1 MDTEGKKTVVF
12 VDQAHFT
19 KGADEVYQLLGAQ
32 AVAQLKLQLEA
43 MIDAALHAAGIAI
56 EGLHR
61 ESTGDGVMLI
71 LANPEQSCQF
81 AEALHRAAARYNQ
94 SRPYPYAQRHFR
106 IGIYTDHLSFIHT
119 VDEKATARPI
129 AGGMAP
135 AFAQRLETAC
145 RTGEVLICPQTWTA
159 LPSLMQQQYGPKQK
173 VRGKAHD
180 RTLWAHRHKVIEPAP
195 WDKPGVLSKFQQVPL
210 WHSAPLLGL
219 LLVGLCAI
227 FVIPRLADQATHQ
240 RPAPPTPS
248 VPSSAEPPMPLATP
262 YALSLALGATGLAV
276 MAFGGLGHHAGHTGV
291 AHHMPG
297 HASLPGGHGHYDVS
311 LPSHGHGHS
320 HLFGGKF
327 WGLLSPRVAFSFLVG
342 AGASGL
348 LLGRWLSEPLVAVGA
363 LAGGVLF
370 ERYVVTPIW
379 NGLLRFASAP
389 ARTLEQAVFEVA
401 RAATD
406 FDAQGQGLI
415 TIELDGQ
422 LVQVLGIL
430 RPEERASGIRVRQG
444 GRVRIEAVDARRNRC
459 SVSSLDT

>member
-1 MDTEGKKTVVF
+1 MDAEGKRTVVF
-12 VDQAHFT
+12 VDQARFT

-32 AVAQLKLQLEA
+32 AVAQLKLQLEE
-43 MIDAALHAAGIAI
+43 MIDVALKAAGIAL

-71 LANPEQSCQF
+71 LDHPEQGCRF

-94 SRPYPYAQRHFR
+94 SRSHPYAQRHFR
-106 IGIYTDHLSFIHT
+106 IGIYTDYLSFIHPVT
-119 VDEKATARPI
+119 EKGAARLI

-145 RTGEVLICPQTWTA
+145 RTGEVLICPQTWAA
-159 LPSLMQQQYGPKQK
+159 LPSHMRQQYGPKKK
-173 VRGKAHD
+173 VRGKSHD
-180 RTLWAHRHKVIEPAP
+180 QTLWAHCHKVTEPAP
-195 WDKPGVLSKFQQVPL
+195 WDKRSVLSQLPQAPVRL
-210 WHSAPLLGL
+210 SAS
-219 LLVGLCAI
+219 LLVLLAGLCAL
-227 FVIPRLADQATHQ
+227 FVVPRLADQTILQ
-240 RPAPPTPS
+240 RPASPTLS
-248 VPSSAEPPMPLATP
+248 VPASAEPPMPLATP
-262 YALSLALGATGLAV
+262 YALSLALGATGLVV
-276 MAFGGLGHHAGHTGV
+276 MAFGGLGHHAGHTSV
-291 AHHMPG
+291 AHHRPG
-297 HASLPGGHGHYDVS
+297 HTSPPGGHGHHDVS
-311 LPSHGHGHS
+311 LASHGHEHS
-320 HLFGGKF
+320 HRLRRKF
-327 WGLLSPRVAFSFLVG
+327 WALLSPSVVFSFLVG
-342 AGASGL
+342 AGAAGL

-401 RAATD
+401 QAATD

-430 RPEERASGIRVRQG
+430 RADERTIGVQVRRG
-444 GRVRIEAVDARRNRC
+444 GRVRIEEVDAIRNRC
-459 SVSSLDT
+459 LVSSRGV